1 MFYSLN
7 YILEPL
13 IGIEP
18 IIFCLQDSCI
28 AINALE
34 AYMWYIKESN
44 LILMLFRHALNHQTS
59 SCTIELGVGIE
70 PTNIDFADR
79 DLTIQST

>member
-7 YILEPL
+7 YILEPPL
-13 IGIEP
+13 GVEP
-18 IIFCLQDSCI
+18 SYPGYKPGASSQLCFGGL
-28 AINALE
+28 L
-34 AYMWYIKESN
+34 WYIKESN

-70 PTNIDFADR
+70 PTNIGFADR